1 MRISDWSSDVC
12 SFRSPCRPEIDD
24 QRLAPEGGERH
35 RLILRPEEGRR
46 GRFLP
51 RQAAIDAGDRRLFLR
66 LILFALI
73 ASSQRERKESRDYQA
88 HYNNQQTGGRPVLR
102 RVARLHTADQS
113 TG

>member
-66 LILFALI
+66 LILFALDRK
-73 ASSQRERKESRDYQA
+73 SVVSGTSVSQRVDP
-88 HYNNQQTGGRPVLR
+88 GGR
-102 RVARLHTADQS
+102 S
-113 TG
+113 IIKKKKE